1 MLLLRGGALY
11 SKPVQSAFALQ
22 AASHADNDSAV
33 KGRLVPVPSADVRQH
48 PAGRIC
54 VNVDVT
60 RPLPTV
66 KGCVE
71 ATVVVACDDP
81 GAVDTV
87 EGPGVVDEAAVSG
100 SRHTLWCL
108 LV

>member
-1 MLLLRGGALY
+1 LY

-54 VNVDVT
+54 VNVGT
-60 RPLPTV
+60 EGTV
-66 KGCVE
+66 VVPGCVVASVVVGCVV
-71 ATVVVACDDP
+71 ATVVMGCVVETVVA
-81 GAVDTV
+81 G
-87 EGPGVVDEAAVSG
+87 
-100 SRHTLWCL
+100 
-108 LV
+108 